1 MESKNINKI
10 SIDIPNYTGPLEVLL
25 DLAKTQKVD
34 LAQIS
39 ITKLADQFLEFI
51 KNNQNINLETASEF
65 LLMATWLAYL
75 KSKLLLPED
84 DDEDFKALEV
94 AEKLKLQLKKLEL
107 IRILSDQ
114 MLKKKRLGVHI
125 FIRGMK
131 GGIRSI
137 NTPVYDVTLYELLKT
152 YSTMQ
157 MQKTFQNIS
166 IPKLP
171 VFTTEEGIKQ
181 IKNNLDKI
189 KDWKDIIEL
198 IPKFYF
204 ENKMKRSG
212 IAGIFAASLELTK
225 EGAILLSQEKG
236 FNKLMIKNLKMK
248 NNKNNIID
256 FPASPTK
263 LERQVEAI
271 LFAASE
277 PLDIETIEK
286 RVQTTNNLKNSRK
299 SSSNI

>member
-1 MESKNINKI
+1 MESKADQI
-10 SIDIPNYTGPLEVLL
+10 SIDIPNYNGPLEVLL
-25 DLAKTQKVD
+25 DLAKSQKVD
-34 LAQIS
+34 LAEIS

-51 KNNQNINLETASEF
+51 KNNKNLNLETASEF

-84 DDEDFKALEV
+84 DEDDFKALEV

-114 MLKKKRLGVHI
+114 MLKKKRLGIHI
-125 FIRGMK
+125 FSRGMK

-137 NTPVYDVTLYELLKT
+137 NTPIYDISLYELLKT
-152 YSTMQ
+152 YSSIQ

-181 IKNNLDKI
+181 IKNNLNNI
-189 KDWKDIIEL
+189 LDWKNLNDL
-198 IPKFYF
+198 IPKFYLD
-204 ENKMKRSG
+204 NKMKRTG

-225 EGAILLSQEKG
+225 EGIISLSQNKI
-236 FNKLMIKNLKMK
+236 FDKLMVKKTN
-248 NNKNNIID
+248 
-256 FPASPTK
+256 
-263 LERQVEAI
+263 
-271 LFAASE
+271 
-277 PLDIETIEK
+277 EK
-286 RVQTTNNLKNSRK
+286 
-299 SSSNI
+299 